1 MRAIWFYLLML
12 AAGVA
17 SGAEVYRSV
26 DANGNVIYSDRPS
39 GDDAETIF
47 IDTAIATPAPS
58 AAADS
63 APDEDQG
70 QMSADVADPET
81 APDPG
86 PTEAELAAQRE
97 ENCAV
102 ARDRNERY
110 MIAHRIYR
118 GDEENREYLTDDEL
132 TAIRAESAADVEEW
146 CG

>member
-1 MRAIWFYLLML
+1 MRAIWFYMLML
-12 AAGVA
+12 MAAAA

-26 DANGNVIYSDRPS
+26 DANGNVTYSDRPA

-47 IDTAIATPAPS
+47 IDTATATPAAS
-58 AAADS
+58 AEEGS

-70 QMSADVADPET
+70 PLFIEDDANP

-86 PTEAELAAQRE
+86 PTAEELAAQRE
-97 ENCAV
+97 ENCAI

-118 GDEENREYLTDDEL
+118 GDEENREYLTDAEL
-132 TAIRAESAADVEEW
+132 DAIRAEAAADVDEW
-146 CG
+146 CS